1 MNFISPI
8 PVCLSACLPVCLCLC
23 LSACLPVSLFVC
35 LSVCFTLCLFHSL
48 PVCLSAFHHC
58 ISSFERR
65 TDYLSQALDQTNGL
79 RWLYLTAIVALAS
92 AGLVIAATL
101 GSSSLAVLCEARAFA
116 GAASSMTLPLAL
128 SVSAPKPPLTPGLSM
143 SFTHFSLLFHLDF
156 CLGNP
161 NSLHLGHRHM
171 AQIFHLLVQ

>member
-1 MNFISPI
+1 MEWCVRKSAYELYIAFTILHASL
-8 PVCLSACLPVCLCLC
+8 PVSLSLSLSACLPVCLCLC
-23 LSACLPVSLFVC
+23 LSVCVSVCLPV
-35 LSVCFTLCLFHSL
+35 CLFHSL

-58 ISSFERR
+58 ISCFECR

-143 SFTHFSLLFHLDF
+143 SFTHFSLLFHF
-156 CLGNP
+156 
-161 NSLHLGHRHM
+161 
-171 AQIFHLLVQ
+171 